1 VLNQITLG
9 LQKGSADV
17 SYLLFKISGIPVF
30 RQGFRFSLPSVEIEI
45 AEQCSGIRSSL
56 AMVVTTILAGHMFLR
71 SWWSK
76 GLLVLFTIPVVIF
89 KNSVRI
95 VVISAL
101 GVYVNRAF
109 LYGDLHRRG
118 GLLFAL
124 LGLLI
129 LVPALAVLQRAERRF
144 RLDSTSAR

>member
-1 VLNQITLG
+1 
-9 LQKGSADV
+9 
-17 SYLLFKISGIPVF
+17 
-30 RQGFRFSLPSVEIEI
+30 
-45 AEQCSGIRSSL
+45 
-56 AMVVTTILAGHMFLR
+56 
-71 SWWSK
+71 
-76 GLLVLFTIPVVIF
+76 
-89 KNSVRI
+89 
-95 VVISAL
+95 
-101 GVYVNRAF
+101 VNRAF

>member
-1 VLNQITLG
+1 
-9 LQKGSADV
+9 
-17 SYLLFKISGIPVF
+17 
-30 RQGFRFSLPSVEIEI
+30 
-45 AEQCSGIRSSL
+45 
-56 AMVVTTILAGHMFLR
+56 MFLR

-76 GLLVLFTIPVVIF
+76 GLLVLFTVPVVIF